1 MNVTFETLVSVWDDQ
16 IPMLLINL
24 VNTAVFARKE
34 SEFKTAIRQLS
45 ENTDFDIFF
54 AYGYR
59 RNHFWLKQRLASD
72 ASTWRTDYLLLNFN
86 PI

>member
-24 VNTAVFARKE
+24 VNTAVFARNG

-45 ENTDFDIFF
+45 ESTDFDKFF
-54 AYGYR
+54 AYGYG

-72 ASTWRTDYLLLNFN
+72 ASKHMENRLL
-86 PI
+86 IVEI

>member
-1 MNVTFETLVSVWDDQ
+1 MEVRIESMVSVWDDQ

-24 VNTAVFARKE
+24 VNTAVFARNG

-45 ENTDFDIFF
+45 ENTDFDKFF
-54 AYGYR
+54 AYGYG

-72 ASTWRTDYLLLNFN
+72 ASKHMESRLLIVEF
-86 PI
+86 

>member
-45 ENTDFDIFF
+45 ESTDFDKFF
-54 AYGYR
+54 AYGYG
-59 RNHFWLKQRLASD
+59 RNHFWLYHKKNKIKSGIKLISIND
-72 ASTWRTDYLLLNFN
+72 
-86 PI
+86 